1 MAINYTTNAIGIHI
15 SNAKEYKTFQV
26 KQGVSRIELAKE
38 MGKMPND
45 KYDIQELLQR
55 DVYVNDKKVGKIV
68 GERHHPN
75 EARVRSMRLQ
85 VESDVADEF
94 MRKPAELVPL
104 PKELVHSI
112 RNDGTVKLSKS
123 MRELQR
129 RWRNTVRIDEK
140 LYAPDEM
147 LDRAVLDNQGQ
158 EIGVITS
165 LFKVKRTYK
174 GVIVQVR
181 IGIQKK
187 YGVEAQLRIPINA
200 FSRTRERLDEV
211 VLSRTFDKVL
221 TLPSYIT
228 INAMGDEEE

>member
-1 MAINYTTNAIGIHI
+1 
-15 SNAKEYKTFQV
+15 
-26 KQGVSRIELAKE
+26 
-38 MGKMPND
+38 MPND

-147 LDRAVLDNQGQ
+147 LDRAVLDNCLLY
-158 EIGVITS
+158 TS
-165 LFKVKRTYK
+165 
-174 GVIVQVR
+174 
-181 IGIQKK
+181 
-187 YGVEAQLRIPINA
+187 
-200 FSRTRERLDEV
+200 
-211 VLSRTFDKVL
+211 
-221 TLPSYIT
+221 PSPR
-228 INAMGDEEE
+228 D

>member
-1 MAINYTTNAIGIHI
+1 
-15 SNAKEYKTFQV
+15 
-26 KQGVSRIELAKE
+26 
-38 MGKMPND
+38 MPND
-45 KYDIQELLQR
+45 KYDIQELLGR
-55 DVYVNDKKVGKIV
+55 DVYVNDKKVGNIV

-147 LDRAVLDNQGQ
+147 LDRAVLDNQGD
-158 EIGVITS
+158 EIGVITD

-181 IGIQKK
+181 IGIQKQ
-187 YGVEAQLRIPINA
+187 YGVEAELRIPINA

-221 TLPSYIT
+221 SLPSYIS
-228 INAMGDEEE
+228 INEMSGEEE

>member
-1 MAINYTTNAIGIHI
+1 MAINYTTNAIGFRFLI
-15 SNAKEYKTFQV
+15 AKEYKTFQV
-26 KQGVSRIELAKE
+26 KQGVSRNKLAKE

-129 RWRNTVRIDEK
+129 RPRSN
-140 LYAPDEM
+140 
-147 LDRAVLDNQGQ
+147 
-158 EIGVITS
+158 
-165 LFKVKRTYK
+165 
-174 GVIVQVR
+174 
-181 IGIQKK
+181 
-187 YGVEAQLRIPINA
+187 
-200 FSRTRERLDEV
+200 
-211 VLSRTFDKVL
+211 
-221 TLPSYIT
+221 
-228 INAMGDEEE
+228 

>member
-1 MAINYTTNAIGIHI
+1 
-15 SNAKEYKTFQV
+15 
-26 KQGVSRIELAKE
+26 
-38 MGKMPND
+38 MGKMPNE

-55 DVYVNDKKVGKIV
+55 DVYVNDKKVGTIV

-75 EARVRSMRLQ
+75 EARVRSMRIQ
-85 VESDVADEF
+85 VETDVADEY
-94 MRKPAELVPL
+94 MRKPAELAPL

-147 LDRAVLDNQGQ
+147 LDRAVLDNQGR
-158 EIGVITS
+158 EIGVITK

-174 GVIVQVR
+174 GVIVQTR
-181 IGIQKK
+181 LGIQKDF
-187 YGVEAQLRIPINA
+187 GIDEDIRIPITA

-211 VLSRTFDKVL
+211 VLSRTFERVL
-221 TLPSYIT
+221 QLPSYIT
-228 INAMGDEEE
+228 INEMPEE